1 MLNNSQINL
10 IICFIFSIGGNFS
23 LDNDV
28 QIGSKNVEKE
38 VRDISLCGYY
48 LFFLLISKF
57 FLL

>member
-38 VRDISLCGYY
+38 VRDISYVGITFSFY
-48 LFFLLISKF
+48 
-57 FLL
+57 

>member
-10 IICFIFSIGGNFS
+10 IICFIFFIGKNFS

-28 QIGSKNVEKE
+28 QIGSENVEKE
-38 VRDISLCGYY
+38 GKGYFLCGYY
-48 LFFLLISKF
+48 LFFLLISKW